1 MLSPTQIQKLISN
14 YAVADYE
21 VRDWTCT
28 DRPARSTD
36 AGACALP
43 PQTPISSE
51 VLKAVASRVMA
62 NDRNDH
68 LLLPPESD
76 EVGPFECP
84 LPRNIEDLYTYIP
97 AWCVRPDRSA
107 RGPQLA
113 DSDPSM
119 PTGLMS
125 RTSGRSRPCWT
136 PSSCASG
143 LDVLRILIDLDLD
156 LLVFRCARCLP
167 HAQSRW
173 PVCTFY
179 SFGAIIDQGCQS
191 RYA

>member
-21 VRDWTCT
+21 VRDWACT
-28 DRPARSTD
+28 HRLAWLSDACARS
-36 AGACALP
+36 LLL
-43 PQTPISSE
+43 QTPISSE

-97 AWCVRPDRSA
+97 AWCV
-107 RGPQLA
+107 
-113 DSDPSM
+113 
-119 PTGLMS
+119 
-125 RTSGRSRPCWT
+125 
-136 PSSCASG
+136 
-143 LDVLRILIDLDLD
+143 
-156 LLVFRCARCLP
+156 
-167 HAQSRW
+167 
-173 PVCTFY
+173 
-179 SFGAIIDQGCQS
+179 
-191 RYA
+191 